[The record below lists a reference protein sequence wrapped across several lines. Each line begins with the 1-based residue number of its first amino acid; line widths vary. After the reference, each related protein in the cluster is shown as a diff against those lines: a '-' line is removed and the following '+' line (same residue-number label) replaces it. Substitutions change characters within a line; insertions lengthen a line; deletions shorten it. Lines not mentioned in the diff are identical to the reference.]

1 MNTAGATIRQLV
13 SLVFERVVAEDEK
26 FKTED
31 ESPREINFTELRMP
45 RNTPPKGLR
54 PCAGDAYLMFQDLV
68 LLVNADQPCW
78 MIGMTEMTRIFGLE
92 LLELILTKFPQIFHQ
107 HPEFSFLL
115 KERVCALVIKLFS
128 PNIKYRCS
136 SNASFQNTPLD
147 KPYFPISMRLCRV
160 VEILVHHYQTLLVKH
175 FF

>member
-1 MNTAGATIRQLV
+1 
-13 SLVFERVVAEDEK
+13 
-26 FKTED
+26 
-31 ESPREINFTELRMP
+31 
-45 RNTPPKGLR
+45 
-54 PCAGDAYLMFQDLV
+54 
-68 LLVNADQPCW
+68 
-78 MIGMTEMTRIFGLE
+78 MTEMTRIFGLE

-136 SNASFQNTPLD
+136 TAGYQNTPLD

-160 VEILVHHYQTLLVKH
+160 VEILVHHYQTLLVISYCY
-175 FF
+175 FFNFFEKN